1 METKSD
7 EVSQS
12 DESTL
17 VNYDLPTDFSKIVV
31 EELPVPV
38 ILLLQISQGNISPI
52 KLILSEKRVDIC

>member
-12 DESTL
+12 DDSTL

-38 ILLLQISQGNISPI
+38 ILLL
-52 KLILSEKRVDIC
+52 